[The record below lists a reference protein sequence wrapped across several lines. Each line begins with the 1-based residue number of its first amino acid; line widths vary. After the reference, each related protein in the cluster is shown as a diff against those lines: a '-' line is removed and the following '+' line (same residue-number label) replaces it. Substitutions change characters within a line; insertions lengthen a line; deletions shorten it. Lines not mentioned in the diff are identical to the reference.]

1 MRLDVAQS
9 IQIINECIRY
19 CLNSHSLSED
29 LKTSLFQSCV
39 IYAKFL
45 VEKHRNIRF
54 MGEELPDFITYVAE
68 ELYLKVT
75 SGNKAI
81 NYWQSALYFTFLQ
94 AISDYRRLFGA
105 SSVDNRDDAEIVF
118 DPRYASRYVKSIDYR
133 AVLRADMIM
142 ELQKLFKGA
151 REWINHYK
159 GWSSKTGKMN
169 ARTSFILSVKYR
181 HFVPFRLNRIDE
193 MMCRFVYNRF
203 KFQFQSIISQ
213 ALAAEIIDDDRL
225 ATVSWIQSIFA
236 NEDE

>member
-1 MRLDVAQS
+1 MRLDITQS
-9 IQIINECIRY
+9 VQIINECIQN
-19 CLNSHSLSED
+19 CLNSRPLSEN
-29 LKTSLFQSCV
+29 LKTSLFESCV

-45 VEKHRNIRF
+45 VKKHRNVRF

-81 NYWQSALYFTFLQ
+81 NYWQSALYFTFIQ
-94 AISDYRRLFGA
+94 ALSDYRRLFSA
-105 SSVDNRDDAEIVF
+105 SSVDTREDEEIIF
-118 DPRYASRYVKSIDYR
+118 DPRYASRYVKSTDYR
-133 AVLRADMIM
+133 TVLKADMTA
-142 ELQKLFKGA
+142 ELEKLFKGA
-151 REWINHYK
+151 RDWINHYK
-159 GWSSKTGKMN
+159 GWSSKVGKMN

-181 HFVPFRLNRIDE
+181 HFVPFRLNNIDE

-203 KFQFQSIISQ
+203 KFQFQSIINQ